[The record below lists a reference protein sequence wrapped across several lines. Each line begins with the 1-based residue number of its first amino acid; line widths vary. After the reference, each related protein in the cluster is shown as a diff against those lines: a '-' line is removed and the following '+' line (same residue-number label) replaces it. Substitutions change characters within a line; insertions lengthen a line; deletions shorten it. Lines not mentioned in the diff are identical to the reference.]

1 MNIKSNNITKKFTFA
16 VGALVGASLLSTQQ
30 AQAST
35 YTVKSGDT
43 LAKIAKKK
51 YHTQSLAAI
60 ETIVQ
65 TNNLTNRDLIFVG
78 DKLQLPKK
86 IKKIE
91 ENKVTY
97 QAPTQ
102 PQNVGTYT
110 QPPSQTTQQQNV
122 TSQNTASTASQNTT
136 STATKPSYTGVGDL
150 HSYVTSRMASAT
162 GVDAGTW
169 EKIIQRESSWN
180 STVVNSSGHMGLFQ
194 LAPGYKGNGGSV
206 DEQIEGAID
215 LYKKQGLNAWQETAW
230 QFKEESRS

>member
-16 VGALVGASLLSTQQ
+16 VGALVGASLLATQQ

-102 PQNVGTYT
+102 AQNVGTYT

-169 EKIIQRESSWN
+169 EKIIQRESNWN
-180 STVVNSSGHMGLFQ
+180 SSVVNSLGHMGLFQ

-230 QFKEESRS
+230 

>member
-1 MNIKSNNITKKFTFA
+1 MNINSNNITKKFTFA
-16 VGALVGASLLSTQQ
+16 VGALVGASLLATQQ

-97 QAPTQ
+97 QAPIQ

-169 EKIIQRESSWN
+169 EKIIQRESNWN
-180 STVVNSSGHMGLFQ
+180 SSVVNSLGHMGLFQ

-230 QFKEESRS
+230 

>member
-122 TSQNTASTASQNTT
+122 TSQNTDSTASQNTT
-136 STATKPSYTGVGDL
+136 STATTPSYTGVGDL

-169 EKIIQRESSWN
+169 EKIIQRESNWN
-180 STVVNSSGHMGLFQ
+180 STVVNSSGYMGLFQ

-206 DEQIEGAID
+206 DEQIEGAIE

-230 QFKEESRS
+230 

>member
-1 MNIKSNNITKKFTFA
+1 MNINSNNITKKFTFA
-16 VGALVGASLLSTQQ
+16 VGALVGASLLATQQ

-169 EKIIQRESSWN
+169 EKIIQRESNWN
-180 STVVNSSGHMGLFQ
+180 PSVVNSLGHMGLFQ

-230 QFKEESRS
+230 

>member
-122 TSQNTASTASQNTT
+122 TSQNTDSTASQNTT
-136 STATKPSYTGVGDL
+136 STATTPSYTGAGDL
-150 HSYVTSRMASAT
+150 HSYVTSRMVSAT

-169 EKIIQRESSWN
+169 EKIIQRESNWN

-230 QFKEESRS
+230 

>member
-1 MNIKSNNITKKFTFA
+1 MNINSNNITKKFTFA
-16 VGALVGASLLSTQQ
+16 VGALVGASLLATQQ

-169 EKIIQRESSWN
+169 EKIIQRESNWN
-180 STVVNSSGHMGLFQ
+180 SSVVNSLGHMGLFQ

-230 QFKEESRS
+230 

>member
-1 MNIKSNNITKKFTFA
+1 MNIKSNNITKKFAFA
-16 VGALVGASLLSTQQ
+16 VGALVGASLLATQQ

-110 QPPSQTTQQQNV
+110 QAPSQSTQQQNV
-122 TSQNTASTASQNTT
+122 TSQNTDSTASQNTT
-136 STATKPSYTGVGDL
+136 STATKPSYTGAGDL
-150 HSYVTSRMASAT
+150 QSYVTSKMAAET
-162 GVDAGTW
+162 GVSAETW
-169 EKIIQRESSWN
+169 AKKISRESGWN
-180 STVVNSSGHMGLFQ
+180 PTITNDSGYYGLFQ
-194 LAPGYKGNGGSV
+194 LAPGYDGNGGSV
-206 DEQIEGAID
+206 EQQVQGAID
-215 LYKKQGLNAWQETAW
+215 LYKKQGLAAWSETAY
-230 QFKEESRS
+230 

>member
-16 VGALVGASLLSTQQ
+16 VGALVGASLLATQQ

-169 EKIIQRESSWN
+169 EKIIQRESNWN
-180 STVVNSSGHMGLFQ
+180 SSVVNSLGHMGLFQ

-230 QFKEESRS
+230 

>member
-16 VGALVGASLLSTQQ
+16 VGALVGASLLATQQ

-91 ENKVTY
+91 ENKVAY

-169 EKIIQRESSWN
+169 EKIIQRESNWN
-180 STVVNSSGHMGLFQ
+180 SSVVNSLGHMGLFQ

-230 QFKEESRS
+230 

>member
-1 MNIKSNNITKKFTFA
+1 MNINSNNITKKFTFA
-16 VGALVGASLLSTQQ
+16 VGALVGASLLATQQ

-91 ENKVTY
+91 ENKVAY

-169 EKIIQRESSWN
+169 EKIIQRESNWN
-180 STVVNSSGHMGLFQ
+180 SSVVNSLGHMGLFQ

-230 QFKEESRS
+230 

>member
-1 MNIKSNNITKKFTFA
+1 MNIKSNNITKKFAFA
-16 VGALVGASLLSTQQ
+16 VGALVGASLLATQQ

-91 ENKVTY
+91 ENKATY

-110 QPPSQTTQQQNV
+110 QAPSQTTQQQNV
-122 TSQNTASTASQNTT
+122 TSQNTDSTASQNTT
-136 STATKPSYTGVGDL
+136 STATKPSYTGAGDL

-169 EKIIQRESSWN
+169 AKIISRESNWN
-180 STVVNSSGHMGLFQ
+180 SSVTNSSGHYGLFQ

-206 DEQIEGAID
+206 DEQVEGAID

-230 QFKEESRS
+230 

>member
-110 QPPSQTTQQQNV
+110 QPPSQITQQQNV

-230 QFKEESRS
+230 